1 VRLALAVALAAL
13 ALPAGALAWGG
24 QYASGDPLGTSVTVQ
39 VSDSYPVDDALPQT
53 WATFLGSLVH
63 GAELSRLTL
72 DLATGDEVAHT
83 CGMGALACYD
93 PATMTI
99 HATPDDQAGEP
110 PAKEIVM
117 HEYGHHIAANA
128 SNPPWL
134 ADDWGTKRWASYEN
148 ICAKTAQG
156 VLAPGD
162 EGGNYALNPGEAFAE
177 AYRVL
182 NLTKEGAPD
191 ISWDLVSRTFYP
203 DATALQLLEQDI
215 VDPWTGPT
223 VRTLR
228 GSFGYG
234 RFRTFGL
241 VTPLDGSLSLVLH
254 APTRSRLRLELSSG
268 PKTLGRGTRLALQVC
283 GQRTFTLRVERLSGS
298 GSFTVSLSKP

>member
-1 VRLALAVALAAL
+1 
-13 ALPAGALAWGG
+13 
-24 QYASGDPLGTSVTVQ
+24 VQ
-39 VSDSYPVDDALPQT
+39 LDGPQG

-72 DLATGDEVAHT
+72 DLATVTEVQHT
-83 CGMGALACYD
+83 CGLGALACYD
-93 PATMTI
+93 PGSMTI
-99 HATPDDQAGEP
+99 HATPDDQPGEP

-117 HEYGHHIAANA
+117 HEYGHHIAANE

-148 ICAKTAQG
+148 ICAKTAHG

-162 EGGNYALNPGEAFAE
+162 EAGNYALNPGEAFAE
-177 AYRVL
+177 SYRVL
-182 NLTKEGAPD
+182 NLMKEGAPE
-191 ISWDLVSRTFYP
+191 ISWDLVSRDFYP

-215 VDPWTGPT
+215 TDPWTAPT
-223 VRTLR
+223 TRTLR

-234 RFRTFGL
+234 NFRTFGL

-254 APTRSRLRLELSSG
+254 APAGARLRLLLTSG
-268 PKTLGRGTRLALQVC
+268 AKTVGRGTRLAFQVC
-283 GQRTFTLRVERLSGS
+283 GQRELTLRVERVSGR